1 MSHVMPGSDECYKGG
16 RKKKKKARYSTHLSQ
31 LREKTLGV
39 AVVRKDFM
47 KKNA

>member
-1 MSHVMPGSDECYKGG
+1 MSAIKEEE
-16 RKKKKKARYSTHLSQ
+16 KKKKKARYSTHLSQ